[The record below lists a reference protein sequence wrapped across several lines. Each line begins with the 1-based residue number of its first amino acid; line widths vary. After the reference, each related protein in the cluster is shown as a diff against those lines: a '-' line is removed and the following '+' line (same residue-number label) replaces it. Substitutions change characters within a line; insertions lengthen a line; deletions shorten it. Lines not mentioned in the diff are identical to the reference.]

1 MNNQPTHI
9 LDIKLGLD
17 LTELLS
23 PENKPGVKAY
33 LGVKNDSELVEALA
47 QDRYKKVMAALS
59 NLNDMPV
66 VSAQFVKVNDEKA
79 EVEMPQTMAD
89 TPVNDVPA
97 VEGQPNPKPK
107 VEPENQEEQM
117 SKINDLIVS
126 EIQRTIN
133 DFKDSDEEIVNI
145 SINSQYVNYVMSND
159 ELYKATDL
167 KDNVEI
173 NYDEQDEGNLMII
186 AYVDKDKQMQFRIVS
201 DNELEDK

>member
-1 MNNQPTHI
+1 MNNQPTHV

-59 NLNDMPV
+59 ELDMSI
-66 VSAQFVKVNDEKA
+66 VSAQFVKVGDETQMPA
-79 EVEMPQTMAD
+79 PEQAATDTNISEAPVEDGQDQPQAD
-89 TPVNDVPA
+89 
-97 VEGQPNPKPK
+97 
-107 VEPENQEEQM
+107 PENQEEQM

-126 EIQRTIN
+126 EIQRAIN
-133 DFKDSDEEIVNI
+133 DFKDTDEEIVNI

-167 KDNVEI
+167 EDNVEV
-173 NYDEQDEGNLMII
+173 NFDEQDEGNLMII
-186 AYVDKDKQMQFRIVS
+186 AYVDKDKQMQFRVVS
-201 DNELEDK
+201 DKELEDK